1 MPGAQGCVGP
11 ASLAGFG
18 CSDIGNF
25 WAHTPE
31 MPPLL
36 HAAWWSHERM
46 RKTTTRLIVESALIA
61 GTLCSPPLASAE
73 PPPLLLASDYDDA
86 AVDVSRYWVSEK
98 YDGVRAYW
106 DGRQL
111 VTRAG
116 NTIHAPE
123 WFTRGWPAEPLD
135 GELWAGRG
143 QFEQVTATVRDLEP
157 DDSAWRHIRFMVFD
171 LPAHGGPF
179 SSRLETLRSLLAPL
193 QIDWLR
199 DVIQLRVTD
208 DASLHQQLE
217 RVTAAGGEGLMLH
230 KDDSLYRA
238 ERSEDLLKLKPY
250 QDAEALVVAH
260 LPGQGK
266 YLGML
271 GALLVRN
278 ANGLQFRIGS
288 GFTDEQR
295 RHPPP
300 IGSRI
305 SYSYHALTARGI
317 PRFARFLRVR
327 PPD

>member
-1 MPGAQGCVGP
+1 MDREHK
-11 ASLAGFG
+11 S
-18 CSDIGNF
+18 S
-25 WAHTPE
+25 
-31 MPPLL
+31 
-36 HAAWWSHERM
+36 
-46 RKTTTRLIVESALIA
+46 TRTAVRVIAESALFA
-61 GTLCSPPLASAE
+61 GVLCAPIVVPAA
-73 PPPLLLASDYDDA
+73 PPPLLLANDYDDV

-106 DGRQL
+106 DGKQL

-123 WFTRGWPAEPLD
+123 WFTRGWPSEPLD

-143 QFEQVTATVRDLEP
+143 QFEQVTSTVRDLEP

-171 LPAHGGPF
+171 LPAHGGAF

-193 QIDWLR
+193 QIEWLR
-199 DVIQLRVTD
+199 EVRQSRVAD
-208 DASLHQQLE
+208 DAALHLELE
-217 RVTAAGGEGLMLH
+217 RVAAAGGEGLMLH

-238 ERSEDLLKLKPY
+238 ERGEDLLKLKPY

-266 YLGML
+266 YAGML

-278 ANGLQFRIGS
+278 ADGLQFRIGT

-300 IGSRI
+300 VGSRI